1 MRNKLIFAAL
11 VFMGFSACSLSPQ
24 TEEGIVWQYNLD
36 YDIVAGVVQVGNSV
50 FFADE
55 TGNIYNVWMD
65 TGNLRWFRTLSNQN
79 IVLLYAAEIAYNDCL
94 FVISTNSGSSD
105 SILRKY
111 DAADGGLISQ
121 TNLPILPSANY
132 FTYTNSSLQ
141 TILLLHSKT
150 DVVKVV
156 MDGTSFTI
164 TPYYSIDFN
173 LTDIRTIAYGD
184 GNFYLFDFD
193 GTIVKTDLE
202 FSSASAE
209 QLPSNIYGAAAYFSF
224 NQKLYIG
231 TSTGLIVYNAVTMA
245 HLTEEDITSMEV
257 KYSPL
262 YINPIYKML
271 YVGYSK
277 FNNPGIGK
285 YDITS
290 ALSQKWFY
298 KSFDPIT
305 YSPVYY
311 SEMLDVI
318 AAIDDYGSINIVNAQ
333 TGALLFNKYLG
344 VITHPYLKWAKDY
357 YGKTVYI
364 PVNNPSRVF
373 CYSLD
378 YAVSQQN

>member
-1 MRNKLIFAAL
+1 
-11 VFMGFSACSLSPQ
+11 
-24 TEEGIVWQYNLD
+24 
-36 YDIVAGVVQVGNSV
+36 
-50 FFADE
+50 
-55 TGNIYNVWMD
+55 MD

-79 IVLLYAAEIAYNDCL
+79 IVLLYAAEFSASDYL
-94 FVISTNSGSSD
+94 FVVSTNSGSSE
-105 SILRKY
+105 SVLRKY
-111 DAADGGLISQ
+111 DAADGGLISE

-202 FSSASAE
+202 FSSPSSE
-209 QLPSNIYGAAAYFSF
+209 QLLANIYGAAVYFSF

-285 YDITS
+285 YDISS

-311 SEMLDVI
+311 SEILDVI

-344 VITHPYLKWAKDY
+344 VITRPYLKWAKDY